1 MSDKRYKFLD
11 DYTYDELKILEK
23 ELAQTLESRRDAR
36 FRELVKKVCDA
47 WDALRFEFPTLKVRG
62 CCGYC
67 PQYDE
72 WHEVDL
78 DGDQAFV
85 PEDFSQ

>member
-1 MSDKRYKFLD
+1 MGDKKYKFLD
-11 DYTYDELKILEK
+11 NCTYDELKILEK
-23 ELAQTLESRRDAR
+23 ELEQTLESRRDGR

-47 WDALRFEFPTLKVRG
+47 WDALRSEFPTVKVHD

-67 PQYDE
+67 PQCDE

-78 DGDQAFV
+78 DGDQVFV
-85 PEDFSQ
+85 PEDFSR